1 MVAILRICIFFCE
14 GFFEAAVPPFL
25 LSCSSQLWPF
35 RSLEVPCKVLVDHL
49 RSLGAP
55 RLLALGFYY
64 VSQGCSAVYLL
75 FAVWLSMHASVSSHS
90 YSTRLLTR
98 FVRLPIP
105 GSEQI
110 NVLNA
115 RYADFEKQGRQRLA
129 GRDVNSM
136 MKRCLQDMCDESF
149 NHII

>member
-1 MVAILRICIFFCE
+1 M
-14 GFFEAAVPPFL
+14 PPFL
-25 LSCSSQLWPF
+25 LS
-35 RSLEVPCKVLVDHL
+35 
-49 RSLGAP
+49 
-55 RLLALGFYY
+55 FYY

-115 RYADFEKQGRQRLA
+115 RYADFEKQGRQRLGGNLSRSRRA
-129 GRDVNSM
+129 RAEDVA
-136 MKRCLQDMCDESF
+136 RAVPEGPEPVD
-149 NHII
+149 